1 LFVRSRPL
9 RRLALLLLS
18 ALLLLAGSG
27 CGGYFSAGTLNS
39 TVDAGGATAVAASFR
54 LNHGRLALSG
64 GASSLMHGA
73 FSTDDKYDPS
83 VTYSVH
89 DQQGSL
95 AVTQTGTRSD
105 FAMIP
110 TDSSWTVNL
119 NDEIP
124 LDLTVA
130 NGGAHLDLNL
140 DTLTIRRLAL
150 NVGAGSASISL
161 DGVQSEFTRVQL
173 NGTSGDVDLQMH
185 GSYDQPRVIDAT
197 TISGSVKLDLGGA
210 TGAGLTGAIRSTSGG
225 ITISVPR
232 ETGVKVEASTTSG
245 MIHANGLTEISNG
258 TYVNSAYGT
267 SKTTVEL
274 SVRSTS
280 GPITLKLAS

>member
-1 LFVRSRPL
+1 VRSRPP
-9 RRLALLLLS
+9 RGLALLLLS
-18 ALLLLAGSG
+18 ALLLLAGSR
-27 CGGYFSAGTLNS
+27 CSGYPSAGTLNS

-54 LNHGRLALSG
+54 LNHGRLAISG
-64 GASSLMHGA
+64 GASSLMRGA

-110 TDSSWTVNL
+110 TESSWTVNL
-119 NDEIP
+119 NDEVP

-140 DTLTIRRLAL
+140 DTLTITRLSL
-150 NVGAGSASISL
+150 NVGGGSASISL
-161 DGVQSEFTRVQL
+161 DGVQRQFTGLQL
-173 NGTSGDVDLQMH
+173 NATSGDVDLHMR

-197 TISGSVKLDLGGA
+197 TISGSVKLDLGGTA
-210 TGAGLTGAIRSTSGG
+210 AAGLTGSIRSTSGG
-225 ITISVPR
+225 ITIAVPR
-232 ETGVKVEASTTSG
+232 ETGVNIDASTISG
-245 MIHANGLTEISNG
+245 TINANGLTETSTG

-267 SKTTVEL
+267 SNTTVRLE
-274 SVRSTS
+274 VRSTS
-280 GPITLKLAS
+280 GPITLKLAD